1 MLLIKQFDDNDC
13 GAACIA
19 MICNHYKSFNTITHI
34 RQIAGTDTQGTSL
47 KGLVSAGKTLGFD
60 TKAVKGI
67 INDTSFYDR
76 RNKNKILIP
85 RMKATARVKG
95 QDPSILDLYNLR
107 VKNKGS
113 ITAHLSTLQQ
123 SQVKNSIP
131 NVIRSTILFQT
142 WKVKISKRTVNWFWK
157 NNP

>member
-1 MLLIKQFDDNDC
+1 
-13 GAACIA
+13 
-19 MICNHYKSFNTITHI
+19 
-34 RQIAGTDTQGTSL
+34 
-47 KGLVSAGKTLGFD
+47 
-60 TKAVKGI
+60 
-67 INDTSFYDR
+67 
-76 RNKNKILIP
+76 
-85 RMKATARVKG
+85 MKATARFKG

>member
-1 MLLIKQFDDNDC
+1 
-13 GAACIA
+13 
-19 MICNHYKSFNTITHI
+19 
-34 RQIAGTDTQGTSL
+34 
-47 KGLVSAGKTLGFD
+47 
-60 TKAVKGI
+60 
-67 INDTSFYDR
+67 
-76 RNKNKILIP
+76 
-85 RMKATARVKG
+85 MKATARVKG
-95 QDPSILDLYNLR
+95 QDPSILELYNLR

-142 WKVKISKRTVNWFWK
+142 WKVKISKRTVNWSWK

>member
-1 MLLIKQFDDNDC
+1 MLNLQMVKEENEFTLSFPKYPSSNFSSVRGRIVSVSKDASSSNC
-13 GAACIA
+13 GES
-19 MICNHYKSFNTITHI
+19 YF
-34 RQIAGTDTQGTSL
+34 L
-47 KGLVSAGKTLGFD
+47 
-60 TKAVKGI
+60 VKGI

-76 RNKNKILIP
+76 RNKNKINLIP
-85 RMKATARVKG
+85 GMKATARVKG
-95 QDPSILDLYNLR
+95 QDPSILELYNLR

-142 WKVKISKRTVNWFWK
+142 WKVKISKRTVNWSWK

>member
-67 INDTSFYDR
+67 INDTVFM
-76 RNKNKILIP
+76 I
-85 RMKATARVKG
+85 G
-95 QDPSILDLYNLR
+95 
-107 VKNKGS
+107 
-113 ITAHLSTLQQ
+113 
-123 SQVKNSIP
+123 
-131 NVIRSTILFQT
+131 VIKTKLTLFQE
-142 WKVKISKRTVNWFWK
+142 
-157 NNP
+157 

>member
-1 MLLIKQFDDNDC
+1 
-13 GAACIA
+13 
-19 MICNHYKSFNTITHI
+19 
-34 RQIAGTDTQGTSL
+34 
-47 KGLVSAGKTLGFD
+47 
-60 TKAVKGI
+60 
-67 INDTSFYDR
+67 
-76 RNKNKILIP
+76 
-85 RMKATARVKG
+85 MKATARVKG

-142 WKVKISKRTVNWFWK
+142 WKVKISKRTVNWSWK

>member
-1 MLLIKQFDDNDC
+1 MKIDYFRKKYEKNASYSNC
-13 GAACIA
+13 GES
-19 MICNHYKSFNTITHI
+19 YF
-34 RQIAGTDTQGTSL
+34 L
-47 KGLVSAGKTLGFD
+47 
-60 TKAVKGI
+60 VKGI

-76 RNKNKILIP
+76 RNKNKINLIP
-85 RMKATARVKG
+85 GMKATARVKG

>member
-1 MLLIKQFDDNDC
+1 MLNLQMVKEENEFTLSFPKYPSSNFSSVRGRIVSVSKNASYSNC
-13 GAACIA
+13 GES
-19 MICNHYKSFNTITHI
+19 YF
-34 RQIAGTDTQGTSL
+34 L
-47 KGLVSAGKTLGFD
+47 
-60 TKAVKGI
+60 VKGI

-76 RNKNKILIP
+76 RNKNKINLIP
-85 RMKATARVKG
+85 GMKATARVKG
-95 QDPSILDLYNLR
+95 QDPSILELYNLR

-142 WKVKISKRTVNWFWK
+142 WKVKISKRTVNWSWK

>member
-1 MLLIKQFDDNDC
+1 
-13 GAACIA
+13 
-19 MICNHYKSFNTITHI
+19 
-34 RQIAGTDTQGTSL
+34 
-47 KGLVSAGKTLGFD
+47 
-60 TKAVKGI
+60 
-67 INDTSFYDR
+67 
-76 RNKNKILIP
+76 
-85 RMKATARVKG
+85 MKATARVKG

-142 WKVKISKRTVNWFWK
+142 WKVKISKRTVKWFWK
-157 NNP
+157 NNT